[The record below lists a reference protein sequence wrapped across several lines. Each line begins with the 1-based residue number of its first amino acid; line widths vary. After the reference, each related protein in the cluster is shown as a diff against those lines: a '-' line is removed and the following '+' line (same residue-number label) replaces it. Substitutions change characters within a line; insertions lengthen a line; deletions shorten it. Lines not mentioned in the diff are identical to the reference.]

1 MAECGAACGLMA
13 GVKAGLHPMR
23 AGPIGVVFAGNGF
36 ELVPLVENEAKRR
49 SPSPLDFLPERFP

>member
-1 MAECGAACGLMA
+1 
-13 GVKAGLHPMR
+13 MR

-49 SPSPLDFLPERFP
+49 SPSPLDFLLERFP